1 MEENGT
7 ALTVTETAKL
17 ENLEMVIS
25 NGLQSFVDVGRAL
38 MEIRDSRLYRNGFE
52 TFEDYCQSRWS
63 IERRR
68 AYQFIDA
75 AAVVKN
81 FTHSEPPAIESHA
94 RALAALPDDEQEDAY
109 SEAVEAAPAGRVT
122 AAHVAEVVERR
133 TKPSPITGPLVVS
146 NDSGSRVISSL
157 TDLAGQKFGTIYA
170 DPPWQY
176 GNQATRAA
184 TSNHYETM
192 TVESLCEMPVADL
205 AADDAH
211 LHLWTTNA
219 FLPDSF
225 RVLEAWGFD
234 YRSVFVWVK
243 PQMGIGNYWRVSHE
257 FLLLGIRGDAKRFN
271 QRNRMS
277 WGQFARGEH
286 SAKPDEI
293 RGIIEQ
299 VSTGPYLEM
308 FGRKCVPGWSV
319 FGNQIEREAV
329 PA

>member
-1 MEENGT
+1 MAD
-7 ALTVTETAKL
+7 ALSIVEAARL
-17 ENLEMVIS
+17 ENLEEVIS
-25 NGLQSFVDVGRAL
+25 HGLQSFVDVGRSLA
-38 MEIRDSRLYRNGFE
+38 EIRDGRLYRQSHD
-52 TFEDYCQSRWS
+52 TFEDYCRAKWS
-63 IERRR
+63 IERAH
-68 AYQFIDA
+68 AY
-75 AAVVKN
+75 
-81 FTHSEPPAIESHA
+81 
-94 RALAALPDDEQEDAY
+94 RL
-109 SEAVEAAPAGRVT
+109 VEAAEVVDRLSPTGDILPVNERQARPLTQLPPDEQAEAWQEAVDTAPAGKVT
-122 AAHVAEVVERR
+122 AAHVADVVERR
-133 TKPSPITGPLVVS
+133 TKPTPITGPLVVNVAEES
-146 NDSGSRVISSL
+146 KQISSL
-157 TDLAGQKFGTIYA
+157 ADLAGQKFGTIYA

-192 TVESLCEMPVADL
+192 NVDALCEMPVADL

-225 RVLEAWGFD
+225 RVLEAWGFE

-277 WGQFARGEH
+277 WGQFSRGQH

-293 RGIIEQ
+293 RDLIQQ
-299 VSTGPYLEM
+299 VSPGPFLEL
-308 FGRKCVPGWSV
+308 FGRKPANGWTV
-319 FGNQIEREAV
+319 FGNQVERRLI